1 MNSTIEQLR
10 LATRVS
16 ALVER
21 AAQGIVAPVE
31 LLHELRDALQCEGA
45 ALAATRT
52 DGTVGAWFDGL
63 DASRARRLWAGQ
75 LEPPALTDVASAPVS
90 RLEDAIPSPERQA
103 LAEELETRLGAFRLL
118 RMRGERVSLHLVRFE
133 HRPSFSAAEVDLFR
147 VLLPA
152 FEGTADALAGAEGGT
167 EEPLP
172 PAEVQA
178 FSQIA
183 PDDCP
188 VPLVLV
194 DAQARVR
201 VANRAALRKLDI
213 IGDPPTLPVWMHG
226 LVRQRLQELE
236 SAGGIPDGS
245 SGDYQFVQPE
255 GRRLMRLGLVPVESE
270 NCWLLSLE
278 HGGPT
283 ADERVARLAE
293 RCGLSNVE
301 QETLLL
307 LTDGMTNAQI
317 AEDVNVAEATVK
329 YRLGKIMEKT
339 ETRNRTELLATVLGP
354 PPKS

>member
-1 MNSTIEQLR
+1 MYTNIDQLR
-10 LATRVS
+10 LATRVG

-31 LLHELRDALQCEGA
+31 LLRELRDALQSDGA
-45 ALAATRT
+45 ALAVTRS
-52 DGTVGAWFDGL
+52 DGTSGAWFDGL
-63 DASRARRLWAGQ
+63 DVSRARRLWAGQ
-75 LEPPALTDVASAPVS
+75 LEPPVLTGIASTPVF
-90 RLEDAIPSPERQA
+90 RLEDAPASSERQA
-103 LAEELETRLGAFRLL
+103 FAEELETRLGAYRLL
-118 RMRGERVSLHLVRFE
+118 RMRGERVGLHLVRFE
-133 HRPSFSAAEVDLFR
+133 HRPSFSDHELDLLR

-152 FEGTADALAGAEGGT
+152 FEGAAPALAGAEGGS
-167 EEPLP
+167 EAPPP

-188 VPLVLV
+188 VPLVLL

-213 IGDPPTLPVWMHG
+213 VGDPPTLPAWMHG
-226 LVRQRLQELE
+226 LVRQRLQELQ

-270 NCWLLSLE
+270 NWLLSLE

-283 ADERVARLAE
+283 ADERVARLSE
-293 RCGLSNVE
+293 RCGLSGVE

-317 AEDVNVAEATVK
+317 AQEVSVSEASVK
-329 YRLGKIMEKT
+329 YRLSRIMEKT
-339 ETRNRTELLATVLGP
+339 ETRNRTELLATVLGLP
-354 PPKS
+354 PTG